1 LRPSAG
7 VCGGVDEAEEEG
19 RVMMDL
25 AGEVRARR
33 FPELGA
39 APVNTHEIYGSAVHH
54 CAICPIARYDRCTL
68 TCATEREKIKDGVV
82 VTVGG

>member
-1 LRPSAG
+1 LRPASSEH
-7 VCGGVDEAEEEG
+7 GGGDAAEEEG
-19 RVMMDL
+19 WVMMDL

-33 FPELGA
+33 FPELGP

-54 CAICPIARYDRCTL
+54 CAICPIARHDRCAL
-68 TCATEREKIKDGVV
+68 TCTTEREKIKDGVV